1 MAKVLVIDDELSIRS
16 LLSAV
21 LSQKGYDVVLAE
33 NGRKGLESFHQE
45 RPDVIVL
52 DLIMPEMDGMAV
64 LQSIRRV
71 DLNQPVIIFT
81 GAWTPEKER
90 QVHALGAT
98 ECVEKAVSLSRL
110 EDALKRALKN
120 LEPASFTRAEEVQ
133 K

>member
-1 MAKVLVIDDELSIRS
+1 MAKVLVSDDELSIRS

-21 LSQKGYDVVLAE
+21 LRQKGYDVVLAE

-64 LQSIRRV
+64 LQSIRCV

-98 ECVEKAVSLSRL
+98 ECVEKAVSLGRL
-110 EDALKRALKN
+110 EDALKRALRT
-120 LEPASFTRAEEVQ
+120 LEPASFTRPEEVQ

>member
-21 LSQKGYDVVLAE
+21 LGQKGYDVVLAE

-52 DLIMPEMDGMAV
+52 DLKMPEMDGMAV
-64 LQSIRRV
+64 LQQIRGV

-81 GAWTPEKER
+81 GAGTPESER
-90 QVHALGAT
+90 QLHALGAT
-98 ECVEKAVSLSRL
+98 EFVEKAGSLDRL
-110 EDALKRALKN
+110 EEALKRALKT
-120 LEPASFTRAEEVQ
+120 LEPASFPRAEEVQ

>member
-21 LSQKGYDVVLAE
+21 LRQKGYDVVLAE

-64 LQSIRRV
+64 LQSIRCV

-81 GAWTPEKER
+81 GAWTPE
-90 QVHALGAT
+90 
-98 ECVEKAVSLSRL
+98 
-110 EDALKRALKN
+110 
-120 LEPASFTRAEEVQ
+120 
-133 K
+133 